1 MVNCLF
7 ERRWIRILTL
17 HLMLNYYTLVRGKLG
32 RLNVGYNYPIKFKKL
47 NENLTSPHDDPGN
60 KSLYIP

>member
-1 MVNCLF
+1 
-7 ERRWIRILTL
+7 
-17 HLMLNYYTLVRGKLG
+17 MLNYYTLVRGKLG